1 MHEKKRWGKELK
13 PLREVYEETR
23 LRKGC
28 YLSVSDK
35 KKQKTRKESNSIK
48 GTLMQI

>member
-1 MHEKKRWGKELK
+1 MKRKDGAKGLK